1 MNFSNFDLNLLRV
14 FNALMR
20 EGSTVKA
27 ADRLG
32 LTQPAVSNALSRLR
46 HALED
51 PLFVRQGQR
60 LVATHYAQSLEAP
73 LRAHLDA
80 LEVLLGGPPAFDPMA
95 SHDEFRLSGADFFSE
110 MLMPTLAGDLNEKAP
125 NVRVQLVDLV
135 PDSYV
140 DSIERYQVDFAL
152 LPKSDFPE
160 WVAWQPLFWS
170 DFIVI
175 ARQGHPRLQGHVAVL
190 QDRSG
195 DADRPGGGYPQ
206 LPLDLFC
213 SIDQVL
219 FSPEGRFQAM
229 GDAALAE
236 VGAERR
242 VVMTL
247 PSFAGVYRT
256 VAVSDLIALV
266 PRQLA
271 EKVASGLGL
280 SLFAAPMAVPP
291 ALIVSAWHRRYS
303 ASPAH
308 RWLRGLIADLTAPL
322 NAGLPALG
330 PGVE

>member
-20 EGSTVKA
+20 EGSTVRA

-32 LTQPAVSNALSRLR
+32 VTQPAVSNALSRLR
-46 HALED
+46 YALGD

-60 LVATHYAQSLEAP
+60 LVATHYAESLEAP
-73 LRAHLDA
+73 LREHLEA
-80 LEVLLGGPPAFDPMA
+80 LEVLLGGPPAFDP
-95 SHDEFRLSGADFFSE
+95 STSQDEFRLSGADFFSE
-110 MLMPTLAGDLNEKAP
+110 MLMPTLAGRLNELAP
-125 NVRVQLVDLV
+125 NMRVQLVDLV

-140 DSIERYQVDFAL
+140 DTIERYQVDFAL
-152 LPKSDFPE
+152 LPKTDFPE

-175 ARQGHPRLQGHVAVL
+175 ARRDHPRL
-190 QDRSG
+190 RSL
-195 DADRPGGGYPQ
+195 ADPGGQTGHACM
-206 LPLDLFC
+206 PLDLFC
-213 SIDQVL
+213 DIDQVL

-236 VGAERR
+236 VGAQRR

-271 EKVASGLGL
+271 ERVADSLGL
-280 SLFAAPMAVPP
+280 LLFTPPMPISP
-291 ALIVSAWHRRYS
+291 ALIVAAWHRRYS

-308 RWLRGLIADLTAPL
+308 RWLRGLVAELTAPL
-322 NAGLPALG
+322 NAGLPDLG
-330 PGVE
+330 SGVE